1 MSIRLLSLLKL
12 KAEQL
17 KKGKLR
23 LKDEPERFP
32 TGFFWQQNLPF
43 SKRLSDGT

>member
-23 LKDEPERFP
+23 LTDEPERFP
-32 TGFFWQQNLPF
+32 KGFFCQQNLPF
-43 SKRLSDGT
+43 SKRLSNGT